1 MRSFVSLPNKMV
13 LLLIVMLL
21 ALSIAMSILWLN
33 KTNED
38 FQLKQTEMRQ
48 QNQKQY
54 ALLNQLFR
62 NRLES
67 WVELFVQIHQ
77 EETDF
82 LEAMGNTLSMRFE
95 FLELNWNVDGVWLIN
110 QNRNLIYGSKRLIPD
125 YINALSEQVFEQ
137 QRSLVVTHCE
147 KECTQ
152 VLTIPIL
159 DKNGELATLSLSY
172 GLIETLAFLNQSKDA
187 SLALVNINDK
197 EKNNQKDSYLIRG
210 PLIKKQREFMEQII
224 ELLPADLTSTQFL
237 NNGVRVNLNNR
248 NYFLILIPMST
259 ITSDQDFVLASHD
272 ITPLMQTHQSY
283 QKSFL
288 FTALAMF
295 LISILCF
302 YVLTN
307 SIRLR
312 LIRLARRLPLLSQR
326 NYKLF
331 RARNVDSPHLFRDEL
346 DTLNDSADEL
356 ALRLEQ
362 LDHEV
367 LTKTS
372 ELENIAMFDQLTQL
386 PNRNMLTFQLVEA
399 IKGLRKT
406 SGYVVVLFFDLD
418 DFKKVNDSYGHEV
431 GDKLLSEAATRF
443 LSVVRDTDVACRLG
457 GDEFA
462 IMLRHVNEVE
472 DAVVV
477 ADKLLE
483 RFRQPISVDELRFFV
498 STSIGLAYTNS
509 AKADVQEL
517 LRYADVAMYY
527 AKSNG
532 GNCYQIYTKKMS
544 QQALDKVALED
555 EARSALVSNH
565 FSFALQPQIELATG
579 KLVGFEA
586 LLRWVHPK
594 RGFVSP
600 GHFIPI
606 LESSEFMLSL
616 GYWCIEHAYNV
627 LKEFKRRGYTNLKVA
642 INLAGIQFLD
652 PELIPYLDDKLASS
666 GLAPELLEL
675 ELTERTLVS
684 DVERTTEIMQSL
696 VERGFLISIDD
707 FGTGYSSLSYLKKMP
722 AHYIKIDRAFIDGML
737 SSNADMQIVTS
748 TVAMVQNLGMKVIAE
763 GIEEQSQI
771 DILKALNCD
780 MAQGFHIAKPIP
792 ESQLYEQLE
801 KHYKNGVWDYTSFK

>member
-1 MRSFVSLPNKMV
+1 MV
-13 LLLIVMLL
+13 ILLMVMLL
-21 ALSIAMSILWLN
+21 ALSVAMSILWLN

-38 FQLKQTEMRQ
+38 FQLKQTEIRQ

-77 EETDF
+77 EEADF
-82 LEAMGNTLSMRFE
+82 LSAMGNTLSMRFE
-95 FLELNWNVDGVWLIN
+95 FLQLNWNVDGVWLIN
-110 QNRNLIYGSKRLIPD
+110 QDRRLIYGSQRLIPE
-125 YINALSEQVFEQ
+125 YINGLSEKVFTQ

-147 KECTQ
+147 SECTQ

-159 DKNGELATLSLSY
+159 TKNGELATLSLSY

-187 SLALVNINDK
+187 TLALVNIVEYDNLSR
-197 EKNNQKDSYLIRG
+197 KDAIKIRG
-210 PLIKKQREFMEQII
+210 PLVKKQRVFIEQLV
-224 ELLPADLTSTQFL
+224 ELLPTELNTSQFL
-237 NNGVRVNLNNR
+237 NNGVRINLNDN

-259 ITSDQDFVLASHD
+259 ITSDQDYVLASHD
-272 ITPLMQTHQSY
+272 ITPIMKTHQSY
-283 QKSFL
+283 QQSFL
-288 FTALAMF
+288 ITALTMF
-295 LISILCF
+295 LVAILCF

-312 LIRLARRLPLLSQR
+312 LIRLAKRLPLLSQR
-326 NYKLF
+326 NYNLF
-331 RARNVDSPHLFRDEL
+331 RVKNLDSPHFFRDEL

-356 ALRLEQ
+356 AVRLEQ
-362 LDHEV
+362 LDEEV

-386 PNRNMLTFQLVEA
+386 PNRNMLTFQLVDA
-399 IKGLRKT
+399 IKDLAKNA
-406 SGYVVVLFFDLD
+406 GYVVVLFFDLD

-431 GDKLLSEAATRF
+431 GDRLLTEAATRF
-443 LSVVRDTDVACRLG
+443 MSVIRDTDIACRLG

-462 IMLRHVNEVE
+462 IMLKHVNQIEE
-472 DAVVV
+472 AIVV

-483 RFRQPISVDELRFFV
+483 RFRQPINVDSLRFFV

-509 AKADVQEL
+509 AKANVNEI
-517 LRYADVAMYY
+517 LRFADVAMYF
-527 AKSNG
+527 AKSSG
-532 GNCYQIYTKKMS
+532 GNCYQIYNRKMS

-555 EARSALVSNH
+555 EARSALVNDN
-565 FSFALQPQIELATG
+565 FSFALQPQVELATG

-594 RGFVSP
+594 RGSVSP

-606 LESSEFMLSL
+606 LENSEFMLSL
-616 GYWCIEHAYNV
+616 GYWCIEHAYNI
-627 LKEFKRRGYTNLKVA
+627 LNKFKEKGFSNLKVA
-642 INLAGIQFLD
+642 INLAAIQFLD
-652 PELIPYLDDKLASS
+652 PELIPYLEDKLAST
-666 GLAPELLEL
+666 GLPAELLEL

-684 DVERTTEIMQSL
+684 DVERTTAIMRAL
-696 VERGFLISIDD
+696 IERGFLISIDD

-722 AHYIKIDRAFIDGML
+722 ADYIKIDRAFIDGML
-737 SSNADMQIVTS
+737 NSNADMQIVTS

-792 ESQLYEQLE
+792 ENQLFDHLE
-801 KHYKNGVWDYTSFK
+801 KYYKDGIWQFNNLP

>member
-1 MRSFVSLPNKMV
+1 MV

-38 FQLKQTEMRQ
+38 FQLKQTEIRQ

-54 ALLNQLFR
+54 ALLNELFR

-77 EETDF
+77 EEPEF
-82 LEAMGNTLSMRFE
+82 LSAMGNTLSMRYE
-95 FLELNWNVDGVWLIN
+95 FLLLNWNVDGVWLID
-110 QNRNLIYGSKRLIPD
+110 QDRSLIYGSRRLIPQ
-125 YINALSEQVFEQ
+125 YINSLSEKVFYQ
-137 QRSLVVTHCE
+137 QRSMVVTHCE
-147 KECTQ
+147 IECTQ

-159 DKNGELATLSLSY
+159 NRNGELATLSLSY

-187 SLALVNINDK
+187 SLALVNIAENDNLSREGAIK
-197 EKNNQKDSYLIRG
+197 IRG
-210 PLIKKQREFMEQII
+210 PLVKKQRGLIEQLVK
-224 ELLPADLTSTQFL
+224 LLPPELNTSQFL
-237 NNGVRVNLNNR
+237 NNGVRVNLNDN

-259 ITSDQDFVLASHD
+259 ATSKQDYVLASHD
-272 ITPLMQTHQSY
+272 ITPIMTTHQSY
-283 QKSFL
+283 QQSFL

-295 LISILCF
+295 LVAILCF
-302 YVLTN
+302 YLLTN

-312 LIRLARRLPLLSQR
+312 LIGLAKRLPLLSQR
-326 NYKLF
+326 NYDLF
-331 RARNVDSPHLFRDEL
+331 RVKNVDSPHYFADEL

-362 LDHEV
+362 LDDEV

-386 PNRNMLTFQLVEA
+386 PNRNMLTFQLIEA
-399 IKGLRKT
+399 INDLAT
-406 SGYVVVLFFDLD
+406 NPGYVVVLFFDLD
-418 DFKKVNDSYGHEV
+418 DFKKVNDSYGHDV
-431 GDKLLSEAATRF
+431 GDRLLTEAATRF
-443 LSVVRDTDVACRLG
+443 MSVTRDTDIACRLG

-462 IMLRHVNEVE
+462 IMLRHVNEID
-472 DAVVV
+472 DAIIV

-483 RFRQPISVDELRFFV
+483 RFRQPISVDSLRFFV
-498 STSIGLAYTNS
+498 STSIGLSYTNS
-509 AKADVQEL
+509 ANGNVNEV
-517 LRYADVAMYY
+517 LRFADVAMYF
-527 AKSNG
+527 AKSSG
-532 GNCYQIYTKKMS
+532 GNCYQIYNRKMS

-555 EARSALVSNH
+555 EARSALVNEN

-586 LLRWVHPK
+586 LLRWIHPK
-594 RGFVSP
+594 RGSVSP

-606 LESSEFMLSL
+606 LENSEFMLSL
-616 GYWCIEHAYNV
+616 GYWCIEHAYNI
-627 LKEFKRRGYTNLKVA
+627 LNKFKEKGFSDLKVA

-652 PELIPYLDDKLASS
+652 PELIPYLEDKLVSS
-666 GLAPELLEL
+666 GLPAELLEL

-684 DVERTTEIMQSL
+684 DVERTTEIMQAL
-696 VERGFLISIDD
+696 IERGFLISIDD

-737 SSNADMQIVTS
+737 TSNADMQIVTS

-792 ESQLYEQLE
+792 ESQLFEHLDKY
-801 KHYKNGVWDYTSFK
+801 YKNGVWQFNNQP